1 MPELPEV
8 EMVARYLSALIT
20 GRTFV
25 RAQLRRPALAPENSP
40 RQFALWLKGARVGE
54 VTRRGKHILMH
65 FDNARTLITHLRM
78 TGRFLYLGA
87 NEKDETHT
95 HACFWLDNDQ
105 KLLFTDQRH
114 FGMMLLIQRDE
125 LDICA
130 PLRKLAPEP
139 FSAEFTDEFLHG
151 TLQRTRLPLK
161 LALLDQT
168 KVTGL
173 GNIYA
178 AEALHRAGINPRL
191 PANRLSLVR
200 AATLRR
206 EILSVL
212 SEAINAGSTLN
223 ADPRDSDSSYTRGT
237 YERSWRVYDREG
249 QPCLKCLTPIRRF
262 TQGARST
269 YYCPRCQSR

>member
-8 EMVARYLSALIT
+8 EMVARHLHALIA
-20 GRTFV
+20 GRTFL
-25 RAQLRRPALAPENSP
+25 RAQLRRPALAPENTP
-40 RQFALWLKGARVGE
+40 RHFALWLKGARVSE

-65 FDNARTLITHLRM
+65 FDNSRTLITHLRM
-78 TGRFLYLGA
+78 TGRFIYLGA
-87 NEKDETHT
+87 DEKDEPHT
-95 HACFWLDNDQ
+95 HARFWLDNGQ

-114 FGMMLLIQRDE
+114 FGMMMLVKRDE
-125 LDICA
+125 LEQCG
-130 PLRKLAPEP
+130 PLKKLAPEP
-139 FSAEFTDEFLHG
+139 FSAEFTDEALHR
-151 TLQRTRLPLK
+151 TLKRTAKPLK

-191 PANRLSLVR
+191 PANRLSLAR
-200 AATLRR
+200 AAVLRR

-212 SEAINAGSTLN
+212 SEAISAGSTLN
-223 ADPRDSDSSYTRGT
+223 TDPRDSDSSYTGGA

-249 QPCLKCLTPIRRF
+249 QPCHNCLTPIRRF

-269 YYCPRCQSR
+269 YYCPRCQSK